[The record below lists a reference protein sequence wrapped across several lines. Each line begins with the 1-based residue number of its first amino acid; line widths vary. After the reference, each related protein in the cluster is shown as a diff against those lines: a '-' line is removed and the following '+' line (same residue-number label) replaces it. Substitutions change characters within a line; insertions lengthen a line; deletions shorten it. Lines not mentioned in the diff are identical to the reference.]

1 MGEYRSHAHSISLCK
16 YHFVWCPKYRHGM
29 LELVRDE
36 LAELF
41 RGTAER
47 SGHEIVSMEIATDH
61 VHLVRGGRP
70 EMESCRDC

>member
-29 LELVRDE
+29 MEFVRDE

-47 SGHEIVSMEIATDH
+47 FGHEIVSM
-61 VHLVRGGRP
+61 
-70 EMESCRDC
+70 